1 MYYTVAISL
10 VLLLFRSSDPSAFL
24 TKPSL
29 SSSKVL
35 TATPKPEESNNN
47 AETKSDDPLA
57 SPSMFDLIVGTGFN
71 SEADKCRE
79 VGGDPWFLGQDE
91 E

>member
-10 VLLLFRSSDPSAFL
+10 ALLLFRSSDPSAFL
-24 TKPSL
+24 INPL
-29 SSSKVL
+29 SSSKVF
-35 TATPKPEESNNN
+35 TATPKPEENNN
-47 AETKSDDPLA
+47 AEMKPDDPPA
-57 SPSMFDLIVGTGFN
+57 SPSMFDLIVGNNFN

>member
-1 MYYTVAISL
+1 
-10 VLLLFRSSDPSAFL
+10 
-24 TKPSL
+24 L
-29 SSSKVL
+29 SSSRVL
-35 TATPKPEESNNN
+35 TATPKPEENNN
-47 AETKSDDPLA
+47 DETKLDDPLA
-57 SPSMFDLIVGTGFN
+57 SPSMFDLIVGTRFN